1 MATNRTTGNQR
12 WITFAYRFIE
22 QNGPSTCA
30 TILSYLYNQ
39 NLNIGG
45 TPQQCSSQLTFS
57 PLFEKVGEVNVKS
70 MTKNKAPHVVYGI
83 VDYQIVAQE
92 KAINILAGRTMI
104 SKLRKYPIFLQD
116 EICDI
121 ILSHSP
127 NFNFEELTLNRY
139 TKKRILEKQKMVTEN

>member
-22 QNGPSTCA
+22 QNGPSTSNE
-30 TILSYLYNQ
+30 ILSHLYEQ

-45 TPQQCSSQLTFS
+45 TAQQCSSQLAFS
-57 PLFEKVGEVNVKS
+57 PLFERVGEVKVRT
-70 MTKNKAPHVVYGI
+70 MTRNNSPHSIYDI
-83 VDYQIVAQE
+83 VDYKIVAQE
-92 KAINILAGRTMI
+92 KALGILAGRTMI
-104 SKLRKYPIFLQD
+104 SKLRKYPLFLQK

-127 NFNFEELTLNRY
+127 NFNFDELNLNRY
-139 TKKRILEKQKMVTEN
+139 IRKKILEKQKMVTEN